1 MVSKKEE
8 WMSKKEEDK
17 RKRLSKEEEQLREA
31 EQNSQAMK
39 NHEAE
44 QVRQALEDEGTA
56 AVSRLALV
64 GTARS
69 SSMDGWKQASVK
81 ALPALVERLS
91 VGVSKMAAQRDSTSV
106 DPTGPEASVVCEL
119 TTLLARIASAS
130 PACRVAIRQSGA
142 AAALLPLLHLFP
154 AFDGSAAATQCLTFL
169 LYGDDCEQSSAVHIL
184 EVLRKHGVEQ
194 PLAAHKG
201 LLSLLRPVAMARLIA
216 AQNGSDVDFLEA
228 CMADAR
234 AVGVSQT
241 LLDAGRERKA
251 EVDKAALENERL
263 IALRHKKKLQRTNV
277 AKRDFSSS
285 SFKVP
290 DAAAV
295 AAKALALAE
304 AAEAVEAQAK
314 ARKAAEAKAKAE
326 KAAKEK
332 APAPAPAAPAATAG
346 ADAAAAAT
354 TAAAGMPPPAAAAKA
369 AKTATPAA
377 EEEGDEDEDD
387 DDDDEKEADIP
398 KKKKKKKKKKNRKK
412 GK

>member
-39 NHEAE
+39 DHEAE

-154 AFDGSAAATQCLTFL
+154 AFDGSASATQCLTFL

-201 LLSLLRPVAMARLIA
+201 LLSLLRPVAMARLLA

-332 APAPAPAAPAATAG
+332 APAPTPAATAG
-346 ADAAAAAT
+346 ADAATAAT
-354 TAAAGMPPPAAAAKA
+354 TAAAGVPPPAAAVKA

-377 EEEGDEDEDD
+377 EEEGDEDDD
-387 DDDDEKEADIP
+387 DDEDDEKEADIP
-398 KKKKKKKKKKNRKK
+398 KKKKKKKKKNRKK

>member
-1 MVSKKEE
+1 
-8 WMSKKEEDK
+8 MSKKEEDK
-17 RKRLSKEEEQLREA
+17 RKRLSKVEEQLREA

-39 NHEAE
+39 DHEAE

-91 VGVSKMAAQRDSTSV
+91 VGVSKMAAQRGSTSV

-142 AAALLPLLHLFP
+142 TAALLPLLHLFP
-154 AFDGSAAATQCLTFL
+154 AFHGSAAATQCLTFL

-201 LLSLLRPVAMARLIA
+201 LLSLLHPVAMARLLA

-304 AAEAVEAQAK
+304 AAEAQAK

-332 APAPAPAAPAATAG
+332 APAPTPAATAETAATAG
-346 ADAAAAAT
+346 ADAATAAT

-377 EEEGDEDEDD
+377 EEEGDEDDD
-387 DDDDEKEADIP
+387 DDDDDAEKEADMP
-398 KKKKKKKKKKNRKK
+398 KKKKKKTKKKR

>member
-1 MVSKKEE
+1 
-8 WMSKKEEDK
+8 MSKKEEDK
-17 RKRLSKEEEQLREA
+17 RKRLSKVEEQLREA

-39 NHEAE
+39 DHEAE

-91 VGVSKMAAQRDSTSV
+91 VGVSKMAAQRGSTSV

-201 LLSLLRPVAMARLIA
+201 LLSLLRPVAMARLRA

-263 IALRHKKKLQRTNV
+263 IALRHKKKLQRANV

-304 AAEAVEAQAK
+304 AAEAQAK

-332 APAPAPAAPAATAG
+332 APAPTPAATAATAG
-346 ADAAAAAT
+346 ADAATAAT

-377 EEEGDEDEDD
+377 EEEGDEDDDDD
-387 DDDDEKEADIP
+387 DDDDEKEADMP
-398 KKKKKKKKKKNRKK
+398 KKKKKKKKKKR

>member
-1 MVSKKEE
+1 
-8 WMSKKEEDK
+8 MSKKEEDK

-39 NHEAE
+39 DHEAE

-332 APAPAPAAPAATAG
+332 APAATAATAG

-398 KKKKKKKKKKNRKK
+398 KKKKKKKKKNRKK

>member
-1 MVSKKEE
+1 
-8 WMSKKEEDK
+8 MSKKEEDK

-39 NHEAE
+39 DHEAE

-201 LLSLLRPVAMARLIA
+201 LLSLLRPVAMARLLA

-314 ARKAAEAKAKAE
+314 ARKVAEAKAKTE

-332 APAPAPAAPAATAG
+332 APAPTPAATAATAG

-377 EEEGDEDEDD
+377 EEEGDEDDDD
-387 DDDDEKEADIP
+387 DDDDEKEADMP
-398 KKKKKKKKKKNRKK
+398 KKKKKKKKKKKR

>member
-39 NHEAE
+39 DHEAE

-91 VGVSKMAAQRDSTSV
+91 VGVSKMAAQRGSTSV

-154 AFDGSAAATQCLTFL
+154 AFDGSASATQCLTFL

-201 LLSLLRPVAMARLIA
+201 LLSLLRPVAMARLLA

-332 APAPAPAAPAATAG
+332 APAATAATAG

-377 EEEGDEDEDD
+377 EEEGDEDDD
-387 DDDDEKEADIP
+387 EDDDDEKEADIP
-398 KKKKKKKKKKNRKK
+398 KKKKKKKKKNRKK

>member
-39 NHEAE
+39 DHEAE

-332 APAPAPAAPAATAG
+332 APAATAATAG

-398 KKKKKKKKKKNRKK
+398 KKKKKKKKKNRKK

>member
-39 NHEAE
+39 DHEAE

-69 SSMDGWKQASVK
+69 SSMDGWKQASMK

-91 VGVSKMAAQRDSTSV
+91 VGVSKMAAQRGSTSV

-154 AFDGSAAATQCLTFL
+154 AFDGSASATQCLTFL

-201 LLSLLRPVAMARLIA
+201 LLSLLRPVAMARLLA

-263 IALRHKKKLQRTNV
+263 IALRQKKKLQRTNV

-332 APAPAPAAPAATAG
+332 APAATAATAG

-398 KKKKKKKKKKNRKK
+398 KKKKKKKKKNRKK

>member
-1 MVSKKEE
+1 
-8 WMSKKEEDK
+8 MSKKEEDK

-39 NHEAE
+39 DHEAE

-91 VGVSKMAAQRDSTSV
+91 VGVSKMAAQRGSTSV

-201 LLSLLRPVAMARLIA
+201 LLSLLRPVAMARLLA

-332 APAPAPAAPAATAG
+332 APAPAPAATAATAG
-346 ADAAAAAT
+346 ADAATAAT

-377 EEEGDEDEDD
+377 EEEGDEDDDD
-387 DDDDEKEADIP
+387 DDDDEKEADMP
-398 KKKKKKKKKKNRKK
+398 KKKLKKKKKKKKR

>member
-1 MVSKKEE
+1 
-8 WMSKKEEDK
+8 MSKKEEDK

-39 NHEAE
+39 DHEAE

-201 LLSLLRPVAMARLIA
+201 LLSLLRPVAMARLLA

-332 APAPAPAAPAATAG
+332 APAATAATAG

-377 EEEGDEDEDD
+377 EEEGDEDDDD

-398 KKKKKKKKKKNRKK
+398 KKKKKKKKKNRKK

>member
-1 MVSKKEE
+1 
-8 WMSKKEEDK
+8 MSKKEEDK

-39 NHEAE
+39 DHEAE

-91 VGVSKMAAQRDSTSV
+91 VGVSKMAAQRGSTSV

-154 AFDGSAAATQCLTFL
+154 AFDGSASATQCLTFL

-201 LLSLLRPVAMARLIA
+201 LLSLLRPVAMARLLA

-304 AAEAVEAQAK
+304 AAEAADAQAK
-314 ARKAAEAKAKAE
+314 ARKAAEARAKAE

-332 APAPAPAAPAATAG
+332 APAPAPAATAATAG
-346 ADAAAAAT
+346 ADAATAAT

-377 EEEGDEDEDD
+377 EEEGDEDDDD
-387 DDDDEKEADIP
+387 DDDDEKEADMP
-398 KKKKKKKKKKNRKK
+398 KKKKKKKKKKKR

>member
-1 MVSKKEE
+1 
-8 WMSKKEEDK
+8 MSKKEEDK

-39 NHEAE
+39 DHEAE

-91 VGVSKMAAQRDSTSV
+91 VGVSKMAAQRGSTSV

-154 AFDGSAAATQCLTFL
+154 AFDGSASATQCLTFL

-201 LLSLLRPVAMARLIA
+201 LLSLLRPVAMARLLA

-332 APAPAPAAPAATAG
+332 APAATAATAG

-354 TAAAGMPPPAAAAKA
+354 TATAGMPPPAAAAKA

-377 EEEGDEDEDD
+377 EEEGDEDDDD

-398 KKKKKKKKKKNRKK
+398 KKKKKKKKKNRKK

>member
-1 MVSKKEE
+1 
-8 WMSKKEEDK
+8 MSKKEEDK

-39 NHEAE
+39 DHEAE

-91 VGVSKMAAQRDSTSV
+91 VGVSKMAAQRGSTSV

-154 AFDGSAAATQCLTFL
+154 AFDGSASATQCLTFL

-201 LLSLLRPVAMARLIA
+201 LLSLLRPVAMARLLA

-332 APAPAPAAPAATAG
+332 APAATAATAG

-377 EEEGDEDEDD
+377 EEEGDEDDD
-387 DDDDEKEADIP
+387 EDDDDEKEADIP
-398 KKKKKKKKKKNRKK
+398 KKKKKKKKKNRKK

>member
-1 MVSKKEE
+1 
-8 WMSKKEEDK
+8 MSKKEEDK

-39 NHEAE
+39 DHEAE

-154 AFDGSAAATQCLTFL
+154 AFDGSASATQCLTFL

-201 LLSLLRPVAMARLIA
+201 LLSLLRPVAMARLLA

-314 ARKAAEAKAKAE
+314 ARKVAEAKAKTE

-332 APAPAPAAPAATAG
+332 APAPTPAATAG
-346 ADAAAAAT
+346 ADAATAAT

-398 KKKKKKKKKKNRKK
+398 KKKKKKKKKNRKK

>member
-39 NHEAE
+39 DHEAE

-91 VGVSKMAAQRDSTSV
+91 VGVSKMAAQRGSTSV

-184 EVLRKHGVEQ
+184 EVLRKHGVAQ

-201 LLSLLRPVAMARLIA
+201 LLSLLRPVAMARLLA

-332 APAPAPAAPAATAG
+332 APATATAATAATAG

-377 EEEGDEDEDD
+377 EEEGDEDEDE

-398 KKKKKKKKKKNRKK
+398 KKKKKKKKKNRKK

>member
-1 MVSKKEE
+1 
-8 WMSKKEEDK
+8 MSKKEEDK

-39 NHEAE
+39 DHEAE

-91 VGVSKMAAQRDSTSV
+91 VGVSKMAAQRGSTSV

-201 LLSLLRPVAMARLIA
+201 LLSLLRPVAMARLLA

-263 IALRHKKKLQRTNV
+263 IALRHKKKLQRANV

-332 APAPAPAAPAATAG
+332 APAPTPAATAATAG
-346 ADAAAAAT
+346 ADAATAAT

-377 EEEGDEDEDD
+377 EEEGDEDDD
-387 DDDDEKEADIP
+387 DDDDDAEKEADMP
-398 KKKKKKKKKKNRKK
+398 KKKKKKKKKKR

>member
-1 MVSKKEE
+1 
-8 WMSKKEEDK
+8 MSKKEEDK
-17 RKRLSKEEEQLREA
+17 RKRLSKVEEQLREA

-39 NHEAE
+39 DHEAE

-91 VGVSKMAAQRDSTSV
+91 VGVSKMAAQRGSTSV

-142 AAALLPLLHLFP
+142 TAALLPLLHLFP
-154 AFDGSAAATQCLTFL
+154 AFHGSAAATQCLTFL

-201 LLSLLRPVAMARLIA
+201 LLSLLHPVAMARLLA

-290 DAAAV
+290 DAAAI

-314 ARKAAEAKAKAE
+314 ARKAAEAKAKVE

-332 APAPAPAAPAATAG
+332 APAPTPAATAATAG
-346 ADAAAAAT
+346 ADAATAAT

-377 EEEGDEDEDD
+377 EEEGDEDDD
-387 DDDDEKEADIP
+387 DDDDDAEKEADMP
-398 KKKKKKKKKKNRKK
+398 KKKKKKKKKKR

>member
-39 NHEAE
+39 DHEAE

-91 VGVSKMAAQRDSTSV
+91 VGVSKMAAQRGSTSV

-201 LLSLLRPVAMARLIA
+201 LLSLLRPVAMARLLA

-332 APAPAPAAPAATAG
+332 APAPAPAATAATAG
-346 ADAAAAAT
+346 ADAATAAT

-377 EEEGDEDEDD
+377 EEEGDEDDDD
-387 DDDDEKEADIP
+387 DDDDEKEADMP
-398 KKKKKKKKKKNRKK
+398 KKKLKKKKKKKKR

>member
-1 MVSKKEE
+1 
-8 WMSKKEEDK
+8 MSKKEEDK

-39 NHEAE
+39 DHEAE

-201 LLSLLRPVAMARLIA
+201 LLSLLRPVAMARLLA

-332 APAPAPAAPAATAG
+332 APAATAATAG

-377 EEEGDEDEDD
+377 EEEGDEDEDE

-398 KKKKKKKKKKNRKK
+398 KKKKKKKKKNRKK

>member
-17 RKRLSKEEEQLREA
+17 RKRISKEEEQLREA
-31 EQNSQAMK
+31 EQKSQAMK
-39 NHEAE
+39 DHEAE

-56 AVSRLALV
+56 AVSRLSLV

-69 SSMDGWKQASVK
+69 SRMDGWQQASVQ

-91 VGVSKMAAQRDSTSV
+91 VGVSKLAAQRGSISV

-142 AAALLPLLHLFP
+142 TAALLPLLHLFP
-154 AFDGSAAATQCLTFL
+154 AFHGSAAATQCLTFL

-201 LLSLLRPVAMARLIA
+201 LLSLLRPVAMARLLA

-290 DAAAV
+290 DAAAI

-314 ARKAAEAKAKAE
+314 ARKAAEAKAKVE
-326 KAAKEK
+326 KAGKDK
-332 APAPAPAAPAATAG
+332 ASAPAATAG
-346 ADAAAAAT
+346 ADAATAAT

-369 AKTATPAA
+369 AKTTPTT
-377 EEEGDEDEDD
+377 EGEEGEEDD
-387 DDDDEKEADIP
+387 DDDEDEEKEAGTP
-398 KKKKKKKKKKNRKK
+398 EKKMMMKKKKKKKKKKK

>member
-1 MVSKKEE
+1 
-8 WMSKKEEDK
+8 MSKKEEDK

-39 NHEAE
+39 DHEAE

-154 AFDGSAAATQCLTFL
+154 AFDGSASATQCLTFL

-201 LLSLLRPVAMARLIA
+201 LLSLLRPVAMARLLA

-332 APAPAPAAPAATAG
+332 APAATAATAG

-398 KKKKKKKKKKNRKK
+398 KKKKKKKKKNRKK

>member
-17 RKRLSKEEEQLREA
+17 RKRLSKVEEQLREA

-39 NHEAE
+39 DHEAE

-91 VGVSKMAAQRDSTSV
+91 VGVSKMAAQRGSTSV

-194 PLAAHKG
+194 PLAAHKS
-201 LLSLLRPVAMARLIA
+201 LLSLLRPVAMARLLA

-263 IALRHKKKLQRTNV
+263 IALRHKKKLQRANV

-304 AAEAVEAQAK
+304 AAEAQAK

-332 APAPAPAAPAATAG
+332 APAPTPAATAATAATAG
-346 ADAAAAAT
+346 ADAATAAT

-377 EEEGDEDEDD
+377 EEEGDEDDD
-387 DDDDEKEADIP
+387 DDDDDAEKEADMP
-398 KKKKKKKKKKNRKK
+398 KKKKRKKKKKR

>member
-1 MVSKKEE
+1 
-8 WMSKKEEDK
+8 MSKKEEDK

-39 NHEAE
+39 DHEAE

-154 AFDGSAAATQCLTFL
+154 AFDGSASATQCLTFL

-201 LLSLLRPVAMARLIA
+201 LLSLLRPVAMARLLA

-332 APAPAPAAPAATAG
+332 APAPTPAATAG
-346 ADAAAAAT
+346 ADAATAAT
-354 TAAAGMPPPAAAAKA
+354 TAAAGVPPPAAAVKA

-398 KKKKKKKKKKNRKK
+398 KKKKKKKKKNRKK

>member
-1 MVSKKEE
+1 
-8 WMSKKEEDK
+8 MSKKEEDK

-39 NHEAE
+39 DHEAE

-154 AFDGSAAATQCLTFL
+154 AFDGSASATQCLTFL

-201 LLSLLRPVAMARLIA
+201 LLSLLRPVAMARLLA

-332 APAPAPAAPAATAG
+332 APAPTPAATAG
-346 ADAAAAAT
+346 ADAATAAT
-354 TAAAGMPPPAAAAKA
+354 TAAAGVPPPAAAVKA

-387 DDDDEKEADIP
+387 DDDDEKEADMP
-398 KKKKKKKKKKNRKK
+398 KKKKKKKKKKKR

>member
-1 MVSKKEE
+1 
-8 WMSKKEEDK
+8 MSKKEEDK

-39 NHEAE
+39 DHEAE

-201 LLSLLRPVAMARLIA
+201 LLSLLRPVAMARLLA

-314 ARKAAEAKAKAE
+314 ARKVAEAKAKTE

-332 APAPAPAAPAATAG
+332 APAPTPAATAG
-346 ADAAAAAT
+346 ADAATAAT
-354 TAAAGMPPPAAAAKA
+354 TAAAGVPPPAAAVKA

-398 KKKKKKKKKKNRKK
+398 KKKKKKKKKNRKK

>member
-1 MVSKKEE
+1 
-8 WMSKKEEDK
+8 MSKKEEDK

-39 NHEAE
+39 DHEAE

-91 VGVSKMAAQRDSTSV
+91 VGVSKMAAQRGSTSV

-184 EVLRKHGVEQ
+184 EVLRKHGVAQ

-201 LLSLLRPVAMARLIA
+201 LLSLLRPVAMARLLA

-332 APAPAPAAPAATAG
+332 APATATAATAATAG

-377 EEEGDEDEDD
+377 EEEGDEDEDE

-398 KKKKKKKKKKNRKK
+398 KKKKKKKKKNRKK